1 MMLEVKYYLIYENH
15 YGVEIGTNGEVND
28 SDMDGWTF
36 GVSGWYREENEL
48 SSVEV
53 SMGINRFIII

>member
-1 MMLEVKYYLIYENH
+1 M
-15 YGVEIGTNGEVND
+15 EIGTNGEVND